1 MVLVGRCGSCF
12 NDNVFFLGGHALTT
26 SAKCLTSRTKD
37 IKDLGF
43 SFMSDELN
51 LNPSLYPR

>member
-1 MVLVGRCGSCF
+1 MVPASSISCF
-12 NDNVFFLGGHALTT
+12 FSWPTLTT

-43 SFMSDELN
+43 SFMSDGLN
-51 LNPSLYPR
+51 LNPSLYPW